1 MYINLL
7 NNQPLSSEREI
18 TEENLSPKKNH
29 SREILFSWQAPEF
42 ETFEREKRWYL
53 WAALI
58 LLVIIGYATYTNS
71 PVMAITFIL
80 IGVVGYIYLNKEP
93 RILDFQI
100 TTKGIIAGKDLY
112 DFESVD
118 SFWIFENSTQLDILS
133 LHIKNRLTPFIHI
146 PFYEENSPQI
156 RSILIEYIPEEKQE
170 LTLSD
175 SLEKFF
181 HL

>member
-1 MYINLL
+1 MYIGHPKNLSL
-7 NNQPLSSEREI
+7 SLKKETSKEAPSSERKHLPEV
-18 TEENLSPKKNH
+18 
-29 SREILFSWQAPEF
+29 LFSWQAPEF

-53 WAALI
+53 WVALI

-112 DFESVD
+112 DFESID

-146 PFYEENSPQI
+146 PFYEKNSPQI
-156 RSILIEYIPEEKQE
+156 RSLLLEYILEEKQD
-170 LTLSD
+170 LTLAD

>member
-1 MYINLL
+1 MYIGHPED
-7 NNQPLSSEREI
+7 QTFSSKGDMF
-18 TEENLSPKKNH
+18 KKNPAPQENY
-29 SREILFSWQAPEF
+29 SKNTLFSWQAPEF

-53 WAALI
+53 WVALI
-58 LLVIIGYATYTNS
+58 LLAIIGYATYTNS

-100 TTKGIIAGKDLY
+100 THKGIIAGKDFY
-112 DFESVD
+112 DFESID
-118 SFWIFENSTQLDILS
+118 SFWIFENSTQFDTLS

-146 PFYEENSPQI
+146 PSYEKDSPQI
-156 RSILIEYIPEEKQE
+156 RSLLLEYIPEEKQE
-170 LTLSD
+170 PTIAD

-181 HL
+181 RL

>member
-7 NNQPLSSEREI
+7 NNQPLPSKRE
-18 TEENLSPKKNH
+18 EPGESPSLQRKH
-29 SREILFSWQAPEF
+29 SPETLFSWQAPEF
-42 ETFEREKRWYL
+42 ETFQREKRWYL
-53 WAALI
+53 WVALI
-58 LLVIIGYATYTNS
+58 LLAIIGYATYTNS

-93 RILDFQI
+93 RVLDFQI
-100 TTKGIIAGKDLY
+100 TAKGIIAGKDLY
-112 DFESVD
+112 DFESID

-133 LHIKNRLTPFIHI
+133 LHIKNRFTSFVHI
-146 PFYEENSPQI
+146 PFYEEHSPQI
-156 RSILIEYIPEEKQE
+156 HSLLLEYIPEEKQE
-170 LTLSD
+170 LTLAD

>member
-1 MYINLL
+1 MYIGYP
-7 NNQPLSSEREI
+7 NNPASSVKRAAP
-18 TEENLSPKKNH
+18 EEARFSEKKH
-29 SREILFSWQAPEF
+29 LPETLFSWQAPEF
-42 ETFEREKRWYL
+42 EAFEREKRWYL
-53 WAALI
+53 WVALI
-58 LLVIIGYATYTNS
+58 LLAIIGYATYTNS

-93 RILDFQI
+93 RILNFQI

-112 DFESVD
+112 DFESID

-146 PFYEENSPQI
+146 PLYEKNSSQI
-156 RSILIEYIPEEKQE
+156 RSLLLKYIREEKQE
-170 LTLSD
+170 LTLAD